1 MHVIYF
7 EAKHVDTLALV
18 TDAYRDDMVIEDG
31 CLRENAP
38 PYNSPMPTCR
48 KMSKPIFDAD

>member
-18 TDAYRDDMVIEDG
+18 TDAYRDDMVIEGG